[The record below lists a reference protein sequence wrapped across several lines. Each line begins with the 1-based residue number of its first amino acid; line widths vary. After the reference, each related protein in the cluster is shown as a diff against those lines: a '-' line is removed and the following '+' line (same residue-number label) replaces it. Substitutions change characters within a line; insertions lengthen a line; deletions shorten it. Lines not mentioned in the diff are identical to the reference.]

1 MGKKA
6 EPLTWRERYI
16 ATKIGCMKKD
26 QRYELPEQEQQK
38 WHRYGYKTVDKSP
51 AEIRRILKYR
61 EENNPRVYA
70 EFVKIWED
78 LQTAKF
84 NSFRDVQ
91 EFSGRISCAQYQQGD
106 LIGNYVEAK
115 MSIKDLSE
123 EEIARKMVLEAGNE
137 D

>member
-16 ATKIGCMKKD
+16 ATKISCMKK
-26 QRYELPEQEQQK
+26 QERYELPEEKQHNWQ
-38 WHRYGYKTVDKSP
+38 RYGYRLVDRSP
-51 AEIRRILKYR
+51 SEVRRILKYR
-61 EENNPRVYA
+61 EENDASTYA

-78 LQTAKF
+78 FQTAKL

-91 EFSGRISCAQYQQGD
+91 EFAGRIHRAQYQQGN
-106 LIGNYVEAK
+106 LIGDYVEAK
-115 MSIKDLSE
+115 MEIKDLSE
-123 EEIARKMVLEAGNE
+123 DEIARKMVLEAGNE